1 MRPTGSGST
10 GAPPAAV
17 PSVSL
22 HTLAEEA
29 NGIVLSLE
37 EVQLKLKDLR
47 QAVSIE
53 KDHRY
58 IDVQGRKKTFSRFV
72 YETLKE
78 MPPLT
83 LDDGSGADNPV
94 DTLRRKFEN
103 YPFMDLGGRIRTLE
117 SMEQFLIALAQQG
130 SAANRKLPKLSAEPP
145 KGGGKSIHELEV
157 KYLKG
162 VGPKLAQLLGLVGIQ
177 TVENLLYYFPRRY
190 LDYNNRVKI
199 LDLNQGDEVTVIGT
213 IRSVNAYKT
222 KNGLAIVSLVITDD
236 TGMMAANWF
245 LGKLSQA
252 SLEAQK
258 DRYPK
263 GADVMLSG
271 KVKWDTYKKIPAMDR
286 PQLEILSYQDATG
299 VQENDSLHAGRLV
312 PIYALTE
319 GLNLRFLRKAIHQ
332 ALQDYLDSI
341 IDPMPVTVLQ
351 QYSLM
356 PLKDAL
362 RQIHFPETRDLAT
375 AARER
380 LVFDELFYVQLRLS
394 LIRQQYKR
402 TIKGLNLIYQA
413 GGYAEQLKQ
422 ALPFALTGAQ
432 QRVLNEISQD
442 IASDEPMYRMLQGD
456 VGSGKT
462 VVAILTLLA
471 AVENGYQG
479 ALMAPTEI
487 LAEQHYRKCVEWLT
501 PLGLRAGLFVGK
513 SGAKER
519 RELRQALLNGQI
531 HVAVGTHALIQDDVE
546 FAKLGIVVVDEQHRF
561 GVRQRTL
568 LKSKG
573 QHPEMLTMTATP
585 IPRSLAMTLHGDLD
599 VSILDELP
607 PGRTPIKTTLLT
619 HAQIGHGYQLIR
631 QEILKGRQ
639 AYIVFP
645 LIEESETLSAKAAT
659 SEAERLQQE
668 VFQDLRIGLLHGKMR
683 PDEKDAVMSR
693 FAAGDL
699 HILVSTTVVEVGV
712 DVPNATVMIIENAD
726 RFGLSQL
733 HQLRGRVGRSV
744 HQSYCVLVS
753 DSKTETTLTRLSILT
768 ESEDGFY
775 ISERDLELRGPG
787 EFLGTRQ
794 SGLPDFVL
802 ADLIEDKDT
811 LEKARKAAFA
821 IAADPEYLNQHPQ
834 LRDMVY
840 QKTDDTFST
849 LGSG

>member
-1 MRPTGSGST
+1 
-10 GAPPAAV
+10 
-17 PSVSL
+17 
-22 HTLAEEA
+22 
-29 NGIVLSLE
+29 
-37 EVQLKLKDLR
+37 
-47 QAVSIE
+47 
-53 KDHRY
+53 
-58 IDVQGRKKTFSRFV
+58 
-72 YETLKE
+72 
-78 MPPLT
+78 
-83 LDDGSGADNPV
+83 
-94 DTLRRKFEN
+94 
-103 YPFMDLGGRIRTLE
+103 
-117 SMEQFLIALAQQG
+117 
-130 SAANRKLPKLSAEPP
+130 
-145 KGGGKSIHELEV
+145 
-157 KYLKG
+157 
-162 VGPKLAQLLGLVGIQ
+162 
-177 TVENLLYYFPRRY
+177 
-190 LDYNNRVKI
+190 
-199 LDLNQGDEVTVIGT
+199 
-213 IRSVNAYKT
+213 
-222 KNGLAIVSLVITDD
+222 
-236 TGMMAANWF
+236 
-245 LGKLSQA
+245 
-252 SLEAQK
+252 
-258 DRYPK
+258 
-263 GADVMLSG
+263 
-271 KVKWDTYKKIPAMDR
+271 
-286 PQLEILSYQDATG
+286 
-299 VQENDSLHAGRLV
+299 
-312 PIYALTE
+312 
-319 GLNLRFLRKAIHQ
+319 
-332 ALQDYLDSI
+332 
-341 IDPMPVTVLQ
+341 
-351 QYSLM
+351 
-356 PLKDAL
+356 DAL

-402 TIKGLNLIYQA
+402 TIKGLNLMYQA

-607 PGRTPIKTTLLT
+607 PGRTPIKTTLFT

-712 DVPNATVMIIENAD
+712 DVPNAT
-726 RFGLSQL
+726 
-733 HQLRGRVGRSV
+733 
-744 HQSYCVLVS
+744 
-753 DSKTETTLTRLSILT
+753 
-768 ESEDGFY
+768 
-775 ISERDLELRGPG
+775 
-787 EFLGTRQ
+787 
-794 SGLPDFVL
+794 
-802 ADLIEDKDT
+802 
-811 LEKARKAAFA
+811 
-821 IAADPEYLNQHPQ
+821 
-834 LRDMVY
+834 
-840 QKTDDTFST
+840 
-849 LGSG
+849 